1 MVLCFEEKDRQLI
14 EAEYGTIIEFKR
26 KLYKSIMYSREVIK
40 AICECWD
47 GVKEKLLEAV
57 KQFVE
62 AITPM
67 FYDLI
72 ERCRSLFDDLVDGK
86 LDLYIEP
93 RERYRIV
100 KNASKCGCYDLQ
112 TYEKKIRVSNTIQHH
127 CRNNC

>member
-1 MVLCFEEKDRQLI
+1 MILCFEEKDRVLI
-14 EAEYGTIIEFKR
+14 ESEYGTIIEFKR

-40 AICECWD
+40 VICECWD
-47 GVKEKLLEAV
+47 RVKEVLLEAI

-67 FYDLI
+67 FYDLA

-93 RERYRIV
+93 HERHRII
-100 KNASKCGCYDLQ
+100 KNASKCRCYDLQ
-112 TYEKKIRVSNTIQHH
+112 MYEKKIRISNTIQYH